1 MGLTMFKSK
10 RNRNEKSGIYPVEYA
25 YIWEKGPVKE
35 INEDSIFVRSVNTS
49 GGELVIA
56 CVCDGMGGI
65 GNGEV
70 ASGYAVEKF
79 EKWFLNELIPTIG
92 RSTKKVV
99 IIGKGI
105 RIFRQVN
112 EELFAHMKTKNVA
125 LGTTAS
131 MLILFQK
138 NYYLFHIGDSRIY
151 EISNR
156 PFFNEKSGI
165 RQLTR
170 DHSINEHTLTRCL
183 GLNASG
189 TPDVSF
195 GKIKSNG
202 VYLLCSD
209 GFRHIFSK
217 KELSKILIPNQM
229 TTEKIMKKRLFEIA
243 TRSIKKGERDNIS
256 AILLKMGNL
265 KERG

>member
-1 MGLTMFKSK
+1 MFNGKKNSSK
-10 RNRNEKSGIYPVEYA
+10 KSGFYPVEYA

-35 INEDSIFVRSVNTS
+35 VNEDSIFVRSVNTS

-65 GNGEV
+65 GNGEI

-92 RSTKKVV
+92 RTSKKVV

-112 EELFAHMKTKNVA
+112 EELFAHMKTNNVA

-138 NYYLFHIGDSRIY
+138 HFYLFHIGDSRIY
-151 EISNR
+151 EIRNR
-156 PFFNEKSGI
+156 ILFPEKTAI
-165 RQLTR
+165 LQLTR
-170 DHSINEHTLTRCL
+170 DHSVNEHTLTRCL

-189 TPDVSF
+189 TPDVLF

-202 VYLLCSD
+202 EYLLCSD

-217 KELSKILIPNQM
+217 KELSKILSPNQM
-229 TTEKIMKKRLFEIA
+229 SSEKVMKKRLLEIA
-243 TRSIKKGERDNIS
+243 TRSMKKGERDNIS
-256 AILLKMGNL
+256 AILLKTGNL